1 MNMDKMMKECFAP
14 HTLMHSAFGLG
25 LGIIL
30 VNLVPAL
37 NNLLIGVVVVVV
49 ALGVDM
55 MRKS

>member
-1 MNMDKMMKECFAP
+1 MDKMMKDCFAP

-37 NNLLIGVVVVVV
+37 NNLLIGVVIVVV
-49 ALGVDM
+49 ALVLDM

>member
-1 MNMDKMMKECFAP
+1 MNEKMKHCFEP
-14 HTLMHSAFGLG
+14 HVLMHTLFGLG

-37 NNLLIGVVVVVV
+37 NSLLIGVVVVVV
-49 ALGVDM
+49 ALGADM